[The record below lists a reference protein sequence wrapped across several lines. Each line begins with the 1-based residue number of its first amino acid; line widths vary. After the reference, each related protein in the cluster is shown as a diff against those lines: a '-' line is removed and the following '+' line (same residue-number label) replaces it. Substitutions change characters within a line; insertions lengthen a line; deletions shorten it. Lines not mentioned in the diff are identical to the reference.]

1 MIRETITSINNA
13 SASAESEQKL
23 PGFME
28 PLQRAVSVYNAA
40 KLFLLSTIFKPIP
53 CVPNLIETDPYAI
66 PYNLQMLTINFQ
78 RLSL

>member
-1 MIRETITSINNA
+1 MIRETVTAIDNATA
-13 SASAESEQKL
+13 SAPDQKL
-23 PGFME
+23 PELME